1 MQNFNGERS
10 SADLHELA
18 GKINEDALSLLGQA
32 VDVRELINTGSA
44 SFNFSKA
51 SKSTQMR
58 LSNLDRQAEIAGK
71 RQFATNGTI
80 TIDSFNYLIDSI
92 RRDYGSSEVA
102 TCAMDKYFPEKNV
115 NAQTIQNVTYEANKG
130 MIDPRP
136 LNTPFKAK
144 KKLNLT
150 QTVFNPMYFGN
161 IIEFSEQELLY
172 LRDFG
177 NADVS
182 ARGIQQALIYNE
194 LQLMVSLYQRKFDI
208 MNQAVTTGS
217 YSYVTDEMSLQTNW
231 GLNGNG
237 QQFVPLGAKWA
248 VSSGGNYV
256 MNPLANPL
264 NDMWYAL
271 TSYSPWKRYYQ
282 AIMKSGELIMNPT
295 TMEWI
300 LTNPNTLSQAAF
312 QVALS
317 NGFDRYDLE
326 AYFRCYFPAS
336 NIKVTV
342 DYTVRV
348 NEDDTST
355 YVYPDGYISV
365 MFDSTSHGGTI
376 GDFVYT
382 TNVQQNGWQNP
393 STGIYTFLADLTSPN
408 SLGGAQGNPHI
419 NIGVGANMSARIP
432 NPNIVLSMYV
442 I

>member
-1 MQNFNGERS
+1 MQQFNGERS
-10 SADLHELA
+10 NKELYELS
-18 GKINEDALSLLGQA
+18 GKINEDVCSLLGQA
-32 VDVRELINTGSA
+32 VNVKELVTTGST
-44 SFNFSKA
+44 SINFSKA
-51 SKSTQMR
+51 SKSTQMQ
-58 LSNLDRQAEIAGK
+58 LTNLDRKLEIAGK

-80 TIDSFNYLIDSI
+80 VVDSFNYLIDNV
-92 RRDYGSSEVA
+92 RREYGSTEVA
-102 TCAMDKYFPEKNV
+102 TCAMDKYFPEKQV
-115 NAQTIQNVTYEANKG
+115 NAQTIQNATYEANKG

-136 LNTPFKAK
+136 LSTPFKQK

-150 QTVFNPMYFGN
+150 STVFNPMYFGN
-161 IIEFSEQELLY
+161 IISFDEQELLY

-177 NADVS
+177 SQDVS
-182 ARGIQQALIYNE
+182 SRGIQQALIYNE

-208 MNQAVTTGS
+208 MNQAVTVGQ
-217 YSYVTDEMSLQTNW
+217 YQYVTDEISYQTMW
-231 GLNGNG
+231 GINGAN

-248 VSSGGNYV
+248 INSGGNYV

-271 TSYSPWKRYYQ
+271 TSYAPWKRYYQ
-282 AIMKSGELIMNPT
+282 AIIKSGEFIMNPT
-295 TMEWI
+295 TMQWI
-300 LTNPNTLSQAAF
+300 LTNPNTLSQGAF
-312 QVALS
+312 QVAMS

-342 DYTVRV
+342 DYTMRV
-348 NEDDTST
+348 NEDNTST

-365 MFDSTSHGGTI
+365 MFDSTSHGGSI

-393 STGIYTFLADLTSPN
+393 STGIYTFVADLTSPN

-432 NPNIVLSMYV
+432 NPNLVLSMYV